1 MANERL
7 IHRLSYTSVYTGT
20 GVNEFE
26 WTEKQE
32 IAKAQFLATGET
44 CKAIALPNCNFN
56 KKIKKVLDTQQ
67 MGLWVS

>member
-26 WTEKQE
+26 WTEKKE

-44 CKAIALPNCNFN
+44 CKAIALPNCNF
-56 KKIKKVLDTQQ
+56 KKKKKVLDTQQ